1 MSSSCPT
8 RRAPS
13 RGKLFADAGAEV
25 ILVEPP
31 GGDRTRTYAP
41 FLDDVPHAERS
52 LTFWHYNTSKLGT
65 TLDLDD
71 ARGRELL
78 LRLLETADVFLES
91 ERPGRLGALGLD
103 YEALHPRYPGLVM
116 LSITPFGPDGPR
128 SQESVTD
135 LTILAGGGPAWSCG
149 YDDHTISPVRG
160 GGNQGYHT
168 GCHFAVIGT
177 LVALLARDVT
187 GWGQHVEV
195 NMHAAVNVTTEAS
208 SYEWL
213 VARQTV
219 QRQTG
224 RHAAV
229 NPTLPT
235 QRVCADGSYANT
247 GTAIRR
253 GPGYAAAREWLRDLG
268 ILDDFIE
275 TPFLDL
281 GAEQESLDMS
291 LIPTDSGVAAIFE
304 AGRHALYA
312 CADALPA
319 YEFFRQ
325 GQERGIHVGVIYSP
339 DEVYED
345 PHFVARGF
353 QVEVEHPEL
362 GRMFGYP
369 GAPYHFGDSPWRIS
383 RRAPLLGEDNER
395 VYASLGLS
403 AAGLEAAAAGTG
415 DLTSTA
421 GCPKKVSWEHSQP
434 ARTSA

>member
-1 MSSSCPT
+1 MSGEGPLAGLRVVELSDEKS
-8 RRAPS
+8 AFA
-13 RGKLFADAGAEV
+13 GKLFADAGAEV

-116 LSITPFGPDGPR
+116 LSITPFGPDGPPVAGER
-128 SQESVTD
+128 DGPDDPRGRRPGLE
-135 LTILAGGGPAWSCG
+135 LRLRRPHHLARARGREPGA
-149 YDDHTISPVRG
+149 TTLAATSP
-160 GGNQGYHT
+160 
-168 GCHFAVIGT
+168 VIGT

-403 AAGLEAAAAGTG
+403 AAGLEQ
-415 DLTSTA
+415 LRQER
-421 GCPKKVSWEHSQP
+421 VI
-434 ARTSA
+434 